1 MGSVLS
7 IISIIAASVLI
18 ILPESSVEVFYALAV
33 ILVAFSAA
41 AIIRG
46 NPGLFSAAAL
56 LGWFSIMIV
65 APFSLTDRQANALR
79 RVARRGDEEA
89 QNLLDFYEVLSPIST
104 WLLLAITALIAVMF
118 VIGTRRAPVGAHRFM
133 MDASNGLQKFV
144 ERVGIA
150 AAMLFVPMM
159 IIIVY
164 DVLQRKYL
172 GYDPGFTNTNWYKV
186 FTSTK
191 LQEMEWHLH
200 GALFLMTLGYGYVK
214 DAHVRIELV
223 RDLLRPRTRVWIEL
237 LGSVLFLVPYCY
249 VIMQYGSEMAIRSYS
264 IGESSAAQTGLDH
277 RFIIK
282 SLLPLGFTMMALAG
296 MSVAL
301 KCVVYL
307 FGPPSLREESG
318 FYAGTQHSIPAVKI
332 APVKPVEA

>member
-1 MGSVLS
+1 MGSVFSILS
-7 IISIIAASVLI
+7 ILASSVLV
-18 ILPESSVEVFYALAV
+18 ILPESSPQMFYV
-33 ILVAFSAA
+33 LVAILASYGVAA
-41 AIIRG
+41 FLRG
-46 NPGLFSAAAL
+46 NPGLFAAAVL
-56 LGWFSIMIV
+56 LGWFAIMIV
-65 APFSLTDRQANALR
+65 APFSLTDRQANALA

-89 QNLLDFYEVLSPIST
+89 QALLDFYATLAPFALWLQVAIAV
-104 WLLLAITALIAVMF
+104 LLLVLFI
-118 VIGTRRAPVGAHRFM
+118 IGTRRAPVGAHRYM
-133 MDASNGLQKFV
+133 MDASNGLQAFV

-150 AAMLFVPMM
+150 AALLFVPMM
-159 IIIVY
+159 LIIVY

-172 GYDPGFTNTNWYKV
+172 GFDPGFTNTEWYKI

-214 DAHVRIELV
+214 DSHVRIELV
-223 RDLLRPRTRVWIEL
+223 RDMLRPRTRVWIEL
-237 LGSVLFLVPYCY
+237 LGAILFMVPYCY
-249 VIMQYGSEMAIRSYS
+249 VIMQYGSEMAIRSYD

-282 SLLPLGFTMMALAG
+282 SLLPLGFTLLALAG

-318 FYAGTQHSIPAVKI
+318 FYAGTQHAI
-332 APVKPVEA
+332 APVKAA

>member
-7 IISIIAASVLI
+7 IISIIASAMLI
-18 ILPESSVEVFYALAV
+18 ILPESSVEVFYAMAV
-33 ILVAFSAA
+33 ILAGFAA
-41 AIIRG
+41 AAFVRG
-46 NPGLFSAAAL
+46 NPGLFAAAAL
-56 LGWFSIMIV
+56 LGWFAIMIV
-65 APFSLTDRQANALR
+65 APFSLTDRQANALA

-89 QNLLDFYEVLSPIST
+89 QVLLDFYATLEPFAL
-104 WLLLAITALIAVMF
+104 WLQLAIASLILVLF
-118 VIGTRRAPVGAHRFM
+118 IIGTRRAPVGAHRFM

-144 ERVGIA
+144 ERVGITA
-150 AAMLFVPMM
+150 ALLFVPMM
-159 IIIVY
+159 LIIVY

-172 GYDPGFTNTNWYKV
+172 GYDPGFTNTEWYQV

-223 RDLLRPRTRVWIEL
+223 RDMLRPRTRVWIEL

-277 RFIIK
+277 RFVIK

-318 FYAGTQHSIPAVKI
+318 FYAGTQHALP
-332 APVKPVEA
+332 PVKSVEA